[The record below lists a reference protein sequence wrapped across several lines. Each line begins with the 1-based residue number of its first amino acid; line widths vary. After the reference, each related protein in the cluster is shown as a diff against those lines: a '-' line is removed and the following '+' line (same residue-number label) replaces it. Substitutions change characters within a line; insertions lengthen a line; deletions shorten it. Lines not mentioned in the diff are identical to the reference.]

1 MAFELFKARLE
12 ARRAKREAI
21 LVMDKYIN
29 ALSISASET
38 KEAELRKEI
47 VDEIGKWVSL
57 KEVYKK
63 NTEIPKWA
71 QELITTSLKLVTLVG
86 SVVACEIIT
95 NRGTGDKLII
105 DGIKKLPG
113 I

>member
-1 MAFELFKARLE
+1 MAFELVKAKLE
-12 ARRAKREAI
+12 AKKAKREAI

-29 ALSISASET
+29 ALSISAMEAKDSET
-38 KEAELRKEI
+38 KQKIFEEI
-47 VDEIGKWVSL
+47 TKWVSL
-57 KEVYKK
+57 KDVYKK
-63 NTEIPKWA
+63 NTEVPKWA
-71 QELITTSLKLVTLVG
+71 QELITTSLKLITLVG

-113 I
+113 V

>member
-1 MAFELFKARLE
+1 MAFELFKAKLE
-12 ARRAKREAI
+12 AKKAKREAI

-29 ALSISASET
+29 ALSISATEAKDSET
-38 KEAELRKEI
+38 RKQI
-47 VDEIGKWVSL
+47 VDEIAKWVSL

-71 QELITTSLKLVTLVG
+71 QELITTSLKLITLVG
-86 SVVACEIIT
+86 SVVACEVIT

-105 DGIKKLPG
+105 DGIKRIPG
-113 I
+113 V

>member
-1 MAFELFKARLE
+1 MAFELLKAKLE
-12 ARRAKREAI
+12 AKKAKREAI
-21 LVMDKYIN
+21 IVMDNYIR

-38 KEAELRKEI
+38 KDVELRKQI
-47 VDEIGKWVSL
+47 VDEITKWVSL

-63 NTEIPKWA
+63 NTELPRWA
-71 QELITTSLKLVTLVG
+71 QELITTSLKLITLVG

-113 I
+113 V